1 MWSAPPGSIGL
12 HTRIAV
18 GLDLSSADDDPRLI
32 FTDHQTAQRQCRA
45 LPEGRYSR
53 WWCWPNDI
61 SYLRY
66 DMDCWWMTI
75 DPRGRP
81 PSMPVIVHP
90 RAAQHQTQHAET
102 DHGCRSRAMVVVAV
116 MMAMALAGKGRA
128 RQAGDKD
135 RRERIRASGLDERLQ
150 SWPSALFVPHCCSSM
165 VGAAPA
171 THRHREKQARAQ
183 DLRDL
188 APDPCTCPIWLRT
201 GRRDTC
207 TVGWFLQRECSLDTF
222 MVEKPCH
229 FSEGRRDSSGF
240 RQARGCYM
248 PMLRP
253 WDLLWVWRSSS
264 SPVSLF

>member
-1 MWSAPPGSIGL
+1 M
-12 HTRIAV
+12 
-18 GLDLSSADDDPRLI
+18 
-32 FTDHQTAQRQCRA
+32 
-45 LPEGRYSR
+45 PEGRYSR

-61 SYLRY
+61 SYLRH

-81 PSMPVIVHP
+81 PFVPVIVHP

-150 SWPSALFVPHCCSSM
+150 SWPSALFVPHFCSRV
-165 VGAAPA
+165 VGAPSA

-183 DLRDL
+183 DLRDIK
-188 APDPCTCPIWLRT
+188 PYPCICPIWLRT
-201 GRRDTC
+201 GRRDKS